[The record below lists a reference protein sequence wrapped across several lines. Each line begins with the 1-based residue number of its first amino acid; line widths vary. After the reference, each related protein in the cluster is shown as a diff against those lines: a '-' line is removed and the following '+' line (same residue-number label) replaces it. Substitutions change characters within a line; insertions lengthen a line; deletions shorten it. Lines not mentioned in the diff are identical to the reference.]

1 MDRNGC
7 RHRSRNPAAREMDI
21 LVQRDVSDDEFE
33 PVWARLDAY
42 DSRYEDG
49 LTEVYPATRAD
60 IHKHPTDWQLKGP
73 RTHSNGSG
81 QRDSGCR
88 PTGSCNQLRFHPA
101 RHVEAGQLP
110 FLEGSIPVER
120 LVRDR
125 NHEEVARKRT

>member
-7 RHRSRNPAAREMDI
+7 RHRSRNPTAREMDI

-81 QRDSGCR
+81 RRDSGCW
-88 PTGSCNQLRFHPA
+88 PTGSLR
-101 RHVEAGQLP
+101 
-110 FLEGSIPVER
+110 GSNLMEIR
-120 LVRDR
+120 LRLGGLNNVR
-125 NHEEVARKRT
+125 AL